1 MKFVRRLLQF
11 LFPNKEWNYEADVEI
26 ALKAFNASVKNLEKA
41 GARMDKE
48 RAALEAKVARI
59 KERDEALDATL
70 AKVSTIKGRL
80 AWLLG
85 DVEDTTADDAG

>member
-26 ALKAFNASVKNLEKA
+26 ALKAFNASVKNLEKD

>member
-1 MKFVRRLLQF
+1 MKFIRRLLQF

-26 ALKAFNASVKNLEKA
+26 ALKAFNAAVANLEKA

-59 KERDEALDATL
+59 KARDEALDATL
-70 AKVSTIKGRL
+70 AKVTTIKGRL
-80 AWLLG
+80 GWLLG
-85 DVEDTTADDAG
+85 DIEDTTADDAE

>member
-1 MKFVRRLLQF
+1 MSFFRRLLQF
-11 LFPNKEWNYEADVEI
+11 LFPKKEWNYEADVQI
-26 ALKAFNASVKNLEKA
+26 ALKAFNAAVGNLEKA

-59 KERDEALDATL
+59 KERDATLDETL

-80 AWLLG
+80 GWLMG
-85 DVEDTTADDAG
+85 DIEDTTADDAG